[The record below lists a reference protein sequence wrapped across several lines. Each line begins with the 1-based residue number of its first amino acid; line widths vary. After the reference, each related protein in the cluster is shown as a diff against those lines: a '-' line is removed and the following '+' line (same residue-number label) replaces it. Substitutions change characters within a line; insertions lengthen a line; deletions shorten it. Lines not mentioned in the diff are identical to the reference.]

1 MVQERQVLNKIGP
14 AFNSINT
21 HNMFVVN
28 HLPSRVAGT
37 MCQIKYLFVVALVCS
52 LFVSCEKEEASDG
65 TIEIFAEAMSGG
77 NGKVLL
83 DGATATWVNG
93 DAIRINST
101 EVAVERRNDRAYISY
116 NAAEDEVTR
125 AVYPASL
132 AANSDLS
139 SDYISLNFPAY
150 YHYRTDASG
159 HQLLELPMAA
169 RSEGNASLKFKHL
182 TGALYVT
189 VKNTA
194 NVPLILQSVTVA
206 SNHYQLNGT
215 INGINL
221 NSSGDINIIP
231 TLSGNPS
238 ERYVSLIFDDGHTLD
253 VNESIQVM
261 LPVLPVGGATNT
273 PNDFTIKVK
282 TSSTNNQ
289 NLYLHS
295 QSQTSGA
302 DHTLAR
308 NELGY
313 ATTEITIT
321 DNTPTPTLDQ
331 EGSHYVVRTPFDFKL
346 MTENITSGDITGDAY
361 IDILADL
368 DMTDIPVTT
377 VNNSHFSGTLDG
389 HNHIINNLT
398 INSRDLGT
406 TGYCC
411 ALFST
416 SVTIKDI
423 SINNLSLIHQR
434 NSDKRVA
441 LAGLIGT
448 YSTSQEGTLNI
459 NNCNI
464 TYNAINI
471 SGATG
476 PIYFGGL
483 LCEID
488 SPTSNISISNCSV
501 NTSNVI
507 LSGRSYYWG
516 GLIASAGSSS
526 TTITNSSWSGN
537 TNLTSTTNIRAGG
550 LIGNKAQGNLTITG
564 CNVNGSF
571 IINSNG
577 QYNYLASLI
586 GRYAPIGSNTVTIDN
601 NVIDVDI
608 TLNNTPI
615 NPVPQYNN

>member
-1 MVQERQVLNKIGP
+1 MKRTIRLLALGSLLAL
-14 AFNSINT
+14 AFP
-21 HNMFVVN
+21 FV
-28 HLPSRVAGT
+28 G
-37 MCQIKYLFVVALVCS
+37 
-52 LFVSCEKEEASDG
+52 CEKEMDEGDG
-65 TIEIFAEAMSGG
+65 MIEIFAETMGS
-77 NGKVLL
+77 NSKVRL
-83 DGATATWVNG
+83 DDTNSTWENG
-93 DAIRINST
+93 DPICINGD
-101 EVAVERRNDRAYISY
+101 EVSVVRGDNGRAYINYANPQSV
-116 NAAEDEVTR
+116 NR

-132 AANSDLS
+132 AANSNLS
-139 SDYISLNFPAY
+139 SDSISLNFPAY

-169 RSEGNASLKFKHL
+169 RSTNREPLQFKHL

-221 NSSGDINIIP
+221 NFSGNINIIP

-261 LPVLPVGGATNT
+261 LPVLPVGGATNI

-313 ATTEITIT
+313 ATTEITVT

-368 DMTDIPVTT
+368 DMTDIPVKTI
-377 VNNSHFSGTLDG
+377 NNSHFSGT
-389 HNHIINNLT
+389 INGNSHTISNLT
-398 INSRDLGT
+398 IESILLNSS
-406 TGYCC
+406 YYC
-411 ALFST
+411 ALFT
-416 SVTIKDI
+416 TTNNIQIKNIRFD
-423 SINNLSLIHQR
+423 NLVLNHQGE
-434 NSDKRVA
+434 NSNDDRMVR
-441 LAGLIGT
+441 LAGLICEIQGGVFNLD
-448 YSTSQEGTLNI
+448 SDTLNYSAI
-459 NNCNI
+459 NV
-464 TYNAINI
+464 TNAI
-471 SGATG
+471 GT
-476 PIYFGGL
+476 IYFGGL
-483 LCEID
+483 VCEPQAINITNC
-488 SPTSNISISNCSV
+488 SVTMPNISISGKSF
-501 NTSNVI
+501 
-507 LSGRSYYWG
+507 YWG
-516 GLIASAGSSS
+516 GFIASVGSTN
-526 TTITNSSWSGN
+526 TTISSSSWSGSVNLNATN
-537 TNLTSTTNIRAGG
+537 TARVGS
-550 LIGNKAQGNLTITG
+550 LIGRKIASDLIITG
-564 CNVNGSF
+564 CSVNGDF
-571 IINSNG
+571 GITNTG

-586 GRYAPIGSNTVTIDN
+586 GQYTPNSQNSVTITN
-601 NVIDVDI
+601 NDIDVDI

-615 NPVPQYNN
+615 NPVPQYNNN

>member
-1 MVQERQVLNKIGP
+1 MKRTIRLLALGSLLAL
-14 AFNSINT
+14 AFP
-21 HNMFVVN
+21 FV
-28 HLPSRVAGT
+28 G
-37 MCQIKYLFVVALVCS
+37 
-52 LFVSCEKEEASDG
+52 CEKEMDEGDG
-65 TIEIFAEAMSGG
+65 MIEIFAETMGS
-77 NGKVLL
+77 NSKVRL
-83 DGATATWVNG
+83 DGANSTWEKGDPICING
-93 DAIRINST
+93 D
-101 EVAVERRNDRAYISY
+101 EVSVVRGDNGRAYISY
-116 NAAEDEVTR
+116 ANPQSVNR

-221 NSSGDINIIP
+221 NSSGNINIIP

-253 VNESIQVM
+253 VNESIRVM
-261 LPVLPVGGATNT
+261 LPVLPVGGATGL
-273 PNDFTIKVK
+273 PNDFTINVK
-282 TSSTNNQ
+282 TCSTNKQ

-313 ATTEITIT
+313 ATTEITVT
-321 DNTPTPTLDQ
+321 NDTPTPTLDQ

-368 DMTDIPVTT
+368 DMTNIPVTT
-377 VNNSHFSGTLDG
+377 IKNSLFTGTLDG
-389 HNHIINNLT
+389 HNHTISNLT
-398 INSRDLGT
+398 INSRNLGA

-411 ALFST
+411 ALFAT

-423 SINNLSLIHQR
+423 TIDNLSLIHQHTTD
-434 NSDKRVA
+434 NKVA
-441 LAGLIGT
+441 FAGLIGT
-448 YSTSQEGTLNI
+448 FSTANQDGTLYI

-476 PIYFGGL
+476 QIYFGGL
-483 LCEID
+483 LCDID
-488 SPTSNISISNCSV
+488 GTTSNISISNCSV
-501 NTSNVI
+501 ITSNI
-507 LSGRSYYWG
+507 TLSGRSYYWG
-516 GLIASAGSSS
+516 GFIASAGSSS

-564 CNVNGSF
+564 CNINGSF

>member
-1 MVQERQVLNKIGP
+1 MKRTIKLLALGSLLAL
-14 AFNSINT
+14 AFP
-21 HNMFVVN
+21 FV
-28 HLPSRVAGT
+28 G
-37 MCQIKYLFVVALVCS
+37 
-52 LFVSCEKEEASDG
+52 CEKEMDEGDG
-65 TIEIFAEAMSGG
+65 MIEIFAETMGS
-77 NGKVLL
+77 NSKVRL
-83 DGATATWVNG
+83 DGANSTWENG
-93 DAIRINST
+93 DPICINGN
-101 EVAVERRNDRAYISY
+101 EVSVVRGDNGRAYISY
-116 NAAEDEVTR
+116 ANPQSVNR

-132 AANSDLS
+132 AANSDLRN
-139 SDYISLNFPAY
+139 DYISLDFPAY

-159 HQLLELPMAA
+159 HQLLEVPMAA
-169 RSEGNASLKFKHL
+169 RSTNREPLQFKHL

-221 NSSGDINIIP
+221 NSSGNINIIP

-261 LPVLPVGGATNT
+261 LPVLPVGGATNI

-289 NLYLHS
+289 NFYLHS
-295 QSQTSGA
+295 QSQTSGT

-313 ATTEITIT
+313 ATTEITVT
-321 DNTPTPTLDQ
+321 NDTPTPTLDQ
-331 EGSHYVVRTPFDFKL
+331 EGNHYVVRTPFDFKL

-368 DMTDIPVTT
+368 DMTDIPVKTINT
-377 VNNSHFSGTLDG
+377 GRFSGTLNG
-389 HNHIINNLT
+389 NNHIINNLT

-434 NSDKRVA
+434 NTDKRVT

-476 PIYFGGL
+476 QIYFGGL

-488 SPTSNISISNCSV
+488 GSTSNISISNCSV

-516 GLIASAGSSS
+516 GLIASAGSSKA
-526 TTITNSSWSGN
+526 TIVNSSWYGN
-537 TNLTSTTNIRAGG
+537 VNLTSTVATRAGG
-550 LIGNKAQGNLTITG
+550 LIGNKVVGNLTITG
-564 CNVNGSF
+564 CVVNGSF
-571 IINSNG
+571 TINSNG
-577 QYNYLASLI
+577 QYDYLASLI
-586 GRYAPIGSNTVTIDN
+586 GRYTPDGSNTVTIDN
-601 NVIDVDI
+601 NNINVTI
-608 TLNNTPI
+608 TLNGQSI
-615 NPVPQYNN
+615 SPVPQYNNN

>member
-1 MVQERQVLNKIGP
+1 MKRTFRL
-14 AFNSINT
+14 
-21 HNMFVVN
+21 
-28 HLPSRVAGT
+28 
-37 MCQIKYLFVVALVCS
+37 VALGF
-52 LFVSCEKEEASDG
+52 LLTLAIPFVGCEKEMDEGDG
-65 TIEIFAEAMSGG
+65 MIEIFAETMGS
-77 NGKVLL
+77 NSKVRL
-83 DGATATWVNG
+83 DGANSTWENG
-93 DAIRINST
+93 DPICINGD
-101 EVAVERRNDRAYISY
+101 EVSVVRGDNGRAYISY
-116 NAAEDEVTR
+116 ANPQSVNR

-132 AANSDLS
+132 AANSNLN
-139 SDYISLNFPAY
+139 SDSISLNFPAY

-189 VKNTA
+189 VKN
-194 NVPLILQSVTVA
+194 NFSEPLILQSVTVA

-221 NSSGDINIIP
+221 NSSGNINIIP

-238 ERYVSLIFDDGHTLD
+238 ERYVSLIFDDGHTLNA
-253 VNESIQVM
+253 NESIRVM
-261 LPVLPVGGATNT
+261 LPVLPAGGATGL
-273 PNDFTIKVK
+273 PNDFTINVK
-282 TSSTNNQ
+282 TCSTNKQ

-313 ATTEITIT
+313 ATTEITVT

-377 VNNSHFSGTLDG
+377 IKNSLFTGTLDG

-411 ALFST
+411 ALFAT

-423 SINNLSLIHQR
+423 TIDNLSLIHQHTTD
-434 NSDKRVA
+434 NKVA
-441 LAGLIGT
+441 FAGLIGT
-448 YSTSQEGTLNI
+448 FSTANQDGTLYI

-476 PIYFGGL
+476 QIYFGGL
-483 LCEID
+483 LCDID
-488 SPTSNISISNCSV
+488 GTTSNISISNCSV
-501 NTSNVI
+501 ITSNI
-507 LSGRSYYWG
+507 TLSGRSYYWG
-516 GLIASAGSSS
+516 GFIASAGSSS

-608 TLNNTPI
+608 TLNNTSI
-615 NPVPQYNN
+615 NPVPQYNNN

>member
-1 MVQERQVLNKIGP
+1 MKRTIKLLALGSLLAL
-14 AFNSINT
+14 AFP
-21 HNMFVVN
+21 FV
-28 HLPSRVAGT
+28 G
-37 MCQIKYLFVVALVCS
+37 
-52 LFVSCEKEEASDG
+52 CEKEMDEGDG
-65 TIEIFAEAMSGG
+65 MIEIFAETMGS
-77 NGKVLL
+77 NSKVRL
-83 DGATATWVNG
+83 DGANSTWENG
-93 DAIRINST
+93 DPICINGN
-101 EVAVERRNDRAYISY
+101 EVSVVRGDNGRAYISY
-116 NAAEDEVTR
+116 ANPQSVNR

-139 SDYISLNFPAY
+139 SDYISLHFPAY

-189 VKNTA
+189 VKNTFSE
-194 NVPLILQSVTVA
+194 PLILQSVTVA

-221 NSSGDINIIP
+221 NSSGNINIIP

-313 ATTEITIT
+313 ATTEITVT
-321 DNTPTPTLDQ
+321 DSTPTPTLDQ

-346 MTENITSGDITGDAY
+346 MTENITSGNITGNAY

-377 VNNSHFSGTLDG
+377 INNASNHFWGTIDG
-389 HNHIINNLT
+389 HNHRIKNLT
-398 INSRDLGT
+398 IKSRFLNP
-406 TGYCC
+406 YYYC
-411 ALFST
+411 ALFAT
-416 SVTIKDI
+416 SDNNICIK
-423 SINNLSLIHQR
+423 NLRFNELTLSHQGSGS
-434 NSDKRVA
+434 NDEIEVH
-441 LAGLIGT
+441 LAGLICSIQG
-448 YSTSQEGTLNI
+448 STLNLNSDTI
-459 NNCNI
+459 N
-464 TYNAINI
+464 YSAINVTNAK
-471 SGATG
+471 GA
-476 PIYFGGL
+476 IYFGGL
-483 LCEID
+483 VCEPQAINITNC
-488 SPTSNISISNCSV
+488 SVTMPNISIS
-501 NTSNVI
+501 
-507 LSGRSYYWG
+507 GRSFYWG
-516 GLIASAGSSS
+516 GFIAYVGSSN
-526 TTITNSSWSGN
+526 TTISSSSWSGSVDLSATN
-537 TNLTSTTNIRAGG
+537 TTRVGG
-550 LIGNKAQGNLTITG
+550 FIGRKLASNLTITG
-564 CNVNGSF
+564 CSVNGDF
-571 IINSNG
+571 EITNTG
-577 QYNYLASLI
+577 QYNFLASLI
-586 GRYAPIGSNTVTIDN
+586 GQYTPNSQNSVTITN
-601 NVIDVDI
+601 NDIDVDI
-608 TLNNTPI
+608 TLNNTSI
-615 NPVPQYNN
+615 NPVPQYNNN

>member
-1 MVQERQVLNKIGP
+1 MKRTIKLLALGSLLAL
-14 AFNSINT
+14 AFP
-21 HNMFVVN
+21 FV
-28 HLPSRVAGT
+28 G
-37 MCQIKYLFVVALVCS
+37 
-52 LFVSCEKEEASDG
+52 CEKEMDEGDG
-65 TIEIFAEAMSGG
+65 MIEIFAETMGS
-77 NGKVLL
+77 NSKVRL
-83 DGATATWVNG
+83 DGANSTWENG
-93 DAIRINST
+93 DPICINGN
-101 EVAVERRNDRAYISY
+101 EVSVVRGDNGRAYISY
-116 NAAEDEVTR
+116 ANPQSVNR

-139 SDYISLNFPAY
+139 SDYISLHFPAY

-189 VKNTA
+189 VKNTFSE
-194 NVPLILQSVTVA
+194 PLILQSVTVA

-221 NSSGDINIIP
+221 NSSGNINIIP

-313 ATTEITIT
+313 ATTEITVT
-321 DNTPTPTLDQ
+321 DSTPTPTLDQ

-346 MTENITSGDITGDAY
+346 MTENITSGNITGNAY

-368 DMTDIPVTT
+368 DMTNIPVTT
-377 VNNSHFSGTLDG
+377 INNDGNHFWGTLDG
-389 HNHIINNLT
+389 HNHIIDNLV

-406 TGYCC
+406 SGCYC
-411 ALFST
+411 ALFKQLPISASIKNIT
-416 SVTIKDI
+416 LRNLTLKHNINITTILKIASFVGSLEQETLSADSLVIENCNVNLSSIDINGAGGSIYYGGIICEPTGQSGFVAIQNCHVTMADI
-423 SINNLSLIHQR
+423 SIRCTNSSLW
-434 NSDKRVA
+434 
-441 LAGLIGT
+441 
-448 YSTSQEGTLNI
+448 
-459 NNCNI
+459 
-464 TYNAINI
+464 
-471 SGATG
+471 
-476 PIYFGGL
+476 
-483 LCEID
+483 
-488 SPTSNISISNCSV
+488 
-501 NTSNVI
+501 
-507 LSGRSYYWG
+507 WG
-516 GLIASAGSSS
+516 GLIGYSGTGKTHISSS
-526 TTITNSSWSGN
+526 SLSGEVTLRAKKNLFVGGMMGRKNSNRFTAKNNTISATITATSDQGTANYLGSMIGYYSTPGVIDTTGN
-537 TNLTSTTNIRAGG
+537 QLNIN
-550 LIGNKAQGNLTITG
+550 ISF
-564 CNVNGSF
+564 NGSPV
-571 IINSNG
+571 S
-577 QYNYLASLI
+577 
-586 GRYAPIGSNTVTIDN
+586 
-601 NVIDVDI
+601 DVFGI
-608 TLNNTPI
+608 KR
-615 NPVPQYNN
+615 

>member
-1 MVQERQVLNKIGP
+1 MKRTIKLLALGSLLAL
-14 AFNSINT
+14 AFP
-21 HNMFVVN
+21 FV
-28 HLPSRVAGT
+28 G
-37 MCQIKYLFVVALVCS
+37 
-52 LFVSCEKEEASDG
+52 CEKEMDEGDG
-65 TIEIFAEAMSGG
+65 MIEIFAETMGS
-77 NGKVLL
+77 NSKVRL
-83 DGATATWVNG
+83 DDTNSTWENG
-93 DAIRINST
+93 DPICINGENVS
-101 EVAVERRNDRAYISY
+101 VVRGDNNRAYISY
-116 NAAEDEVTR
+116 ANPQSVNR

-132 AANSDLS
+132 ATNSDLRN
-139 SDYISLNFPAY
+139 DYISLNFPAY

-206 SNHYQLNGT
+206 SNIYQLNGSR
-215 INGINL
+215 NVDLDSL
-221 NSSGDINIIP
+221 NNIAPIRTETNDSRNTV
-231 TLSGNPS
+231 TL
-238 ERYVSLIFDDGHTLD
+238 VFDTGYTLASNAS
-253 VNESIQVM
+253 VRVM
-261 LPVLPVGGATNT
+261 LPVMPVGGNG
-273 PNDFTIKVK
+273 NNLFTIKVRSCSANK
-282 TSSTNNQ
+282 QSA
-289 NLYLHS
+289 YLAS
-295 QSQTSGA
+295 NTQSAGS

-313 ATTEITIT
+313 APVNISISEETQ
-321 DNTPTPTLDQ
+321 PLDQ
-331 EGSHYVVRTPFDFKL
+331 QNGHYVVRTPLDFKL
-346 MTENITSGDITGDAY
+346 MTESITRGKITKDAQ
-361 IDILADL
+361 IDILEDL
-368 DMTDIPVTT
+368 EMTDIPVTT
-377 VNNSHFSGTLDG
+377 VNNSHFYGTLDG

-434 NSDKRVA
+434 NTDKKVA

-476 PIYFGGL
+476 SIYFGGL

-516 GLIASAGSSS
+516 GLIASAGSSKA
-526 TTITNSSWSGN
+526 TIVNSSWYGN
-537 TNLTSTTNIRAGG
+537 VNLTSTVATRAGG
-550 LIGNKAQGNLTITG
+550 LIGNKVVGNLTITG
-564 CNVNGSF
+564 CVVNGSF
-571 IINSNG
+571 TINSNE
-577 QYNYLASLI
+577 QYNNYLASLI
-586 GRYAPIGSNTVTIDN
+586 GRYTPDGSNTVTIDN
-601 NVIDVDI
+601 NNINVTI
-608 TLNNTPI
+608 TLNGQSI
-615 NPVPQYNN
+615 SPVPQYNNN

>member
-1 MVQERQVLNKIGP
+1 MKRTIKLLALGSLLAL
-14 AFNSINT
+14 AFP
-21 HNMFVVN
+21 FV
-28 HLPSRVAGT
+28 G
-37 MCQIKYLFVVALVCS
+37 
-52 LFVSCEKEEASDG
+52 CEKEMDEGDG
-65 TIEIFAEAMSGG
+65 MIEIFAETMGS
-77 NGKVLL
+77 NSKVRL
-83 DGATATWVNG
+83 DGANSTWENG
-93 DAIRINST
+93 DPICINGD
-101 EVAVERRNDRAYISY
+101 EVSVVRGDNGRAYISY
-116 NAAEDEVTR
+116 ANPQSVNR

-132 AANSDLS
+132 ATNSDLS

-215 INGINL
+215 FDGINL
-221 NSSGDINIIP
+221 NSSGNINIIP

-261 LPVLPVGGATNT
+261 LPVLPVGGAANT

-313 ATTEITIT
+313 ATTEITVT

-346 MTENITSGDITGDAY
+346 MTENITSGNITGDAY

-368 DMTDIPVTT
+368 DMTDIPVKTI
-377 VNNSHFSGTLDG
+377 NNASNHFWGTIDG
-389 HNHIINNLT
+389 HNHRISNLT
-398 INSRDLGT
+398 IKSRLLNSI
-406 TGYCC
+406 YYC
-411 ALFST
+411 ALFS
-416 SVTIKDI
+416 SSDNNIQIKNIRFDGLVL
-423 SINNLSLIHQR
+423 NHQGVGS
-434 NSDKRVA
+434 NDDSYVH
-441 LAGLIGT
+441 LAGLICEIQGN
-448 YSTSQEGTLNI
+448 TLNLNSDTI
-459 NNCNI
+459 NYSAINV
-464 TYNAINI
+464 TNAI
-471 SGATG
+471 GT
-476 PIYFGGL
+476 IYFGGL
-483 LCEID
+483 VCEPQAINITNC
-488 SPTSNISISNCSV
+488 SVTMPNISISGRSFYWGGFIASVNSTNTTITSSSWSGSVNLTATNTARVGGFIGRKLASNLTITNCSV
-501 NTSNVI
+501 N
-507 LSGRSYYWG
+507 G
-516 GLIASAGSSS
+516 GFA
-526 TTITNSSWSGN
+526 ITNS
-537 TNLTSTTNIRAGG
+537 
-550 LIGNKAQGNLTITG
+550 K
-564 CNVNGSF
+564 
-571 IINSNG
+571 

-586 GRYAPIGSNTVTIDN
+586 GQYTPNSQNTVTIDN
-601 NVIDVDI
+601 NNINVTI
-608 TLNNTPI
+608 TLNGQSI
-615 NPVPQYNN
+615 SPVPQYNNNN